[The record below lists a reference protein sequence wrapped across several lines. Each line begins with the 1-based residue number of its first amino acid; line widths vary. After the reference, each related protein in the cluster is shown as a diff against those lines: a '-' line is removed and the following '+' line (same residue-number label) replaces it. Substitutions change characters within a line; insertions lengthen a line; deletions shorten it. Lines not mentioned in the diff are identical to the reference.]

1 MSTVDD
7 EADAV
12 TEFLDPLVVKAKGRL
27 GQMLRNKWRLDVLL
41 GVGGMAAVYAATHR
55 NGNRAAVKVL
65 HAELSARDDVRS
77 RFMRE
82 GHVANAVTHDGAVK
96 VLDDDVADD
105 GSLYL
110 VTELLDGET
119 LEERRVRYGG
129 LLSEDDTLSV
139 ADQVLDVLAAAH
151 AKGVIHRDIKP
162 ANIFLLRSGQLKVLD
177 FGIARLRELST
188 ASLATKS
195 GAAMGT
201 PAFMAPEQARGL
213 WDEVD
218 GRSDVW
224 SVGATMWQALTGTLV
239 HQGRTA
245 NEELLSAMS
254 KEAPP
259 ILSVLPGLSP
269 AVAQVVDRALA
280 FEKEKRWLDA
290 KRMQEGVRR
299 AYHDRHGAPITTA
312 PRIVVPETV
321 PNRTLSEAPGALA
334 PGLPTTGQPVANSR
348 SGARV
353 SVPIPSRRFL
363 AFAAVGV
370 VAAGVVV
377 SGMAWVVSAASG
389 SASTGPSSLT
399 TTQTTATAIQMPQ
412 KEPIHPAATS
422 ESTPTSSETSMPAI
436 AATDLPTAAATATAR
451 AAPAQPP
458 SAPKPAASEAPAA
471 TPTPAL
477 ATLPPAP
484 TGVTTPAAK
493 PNCNPPYTLDA
504 KSGKKHFKLECL

>member
-7 EADAV
+7 EPDAV
-12 TEFLDPLVVKAKGRL
+12 TEFLDPLLVKAKGRL
-27 GQMLRNKWRLDVLL
+27 GQVLRNKWRLDVLL

-55 NGNRAAVKVL
+55 NGSRAAVKVL
-65 HAELSARDDVRS
+65 HAELSAREDVKS

-82 GHVANAVTHDGAVK
+82 GHAANAVAHDGAVK

-119 LEERRVRYGG
+119 LEDRRLRYGG
-129 LLSEDDTLSV
+129 QLSEDDVLSA
-139 ADQVLDVLAAAH
+139 ADQLLDVLAAAH

-162 ANIFLLRSGQLKVLD
+162 ANIFLIRSGQLKVLD

-188 ASLATKS
+188 HSLATKS

-201 PAFMAPEQARGL
+201 PAFMSPEQARGL

-224 SVGATMWQALTGTLV
+224 SVGATMWHALTGTLV
-239 HQGRTA
+239 HKGRTT

-254 KEAPP
+254 KPAPP

-290 KRMQEGVRR
+290 RRMQEGVRR

-312 PRIVVPETV
+312 PRITVPETV
-321 PNRTLSEAPGALA
+321 PNRTLSSTPDVLA
-334 PGLPTTGQPVANSR
+334 PGLPTTGQPVANSQ
-348 SGARV
+348 SGFRA
-353 SVPIPSRRFL
+353 SIPIPSRRFL

-370 VAAGVVV
+370 VAAGIVV
-377 SGMAWVVSAASG
+377 SGIAWVVSAASG
-389 SASTGPSSLT
+389 SASTGPSSST
-399 TTQTTATAIQMPQ
+399 TTQATAIQMPQ
-412 KEPIHPAATS
+412 KEPTRPTATS
-422 ESTPTSSETSMPAI
+422 EPSPTSSETSMPAI
-436 AATDLPTAAATATAR
+436 AATDLPTAAPTATAR
-451 AAPAQPP
+451 AAPVQPP
-458 SAPKPAASEAPAA
+458 STPKPAAPEAPAA
-471 TPTPAL
+471 APTP
-477 ATLPPAP
+477 TLPPAP

-493 PNCNPPYTLDA
+493 PNCNPPYTLDP

>member
-321 PNRTLSEAPGALA
+321 PNRTLSSAPDALA
-334 PGLPTTGQPVANSR
+334 PGMPTTGRPVASSQGGTR
-348 SGARV
+348 ASA
-353 SVPIPSRRFL
+353 PIPSRRSL

-370 VAAGVVV
+370 VAGIAVSVV
-377 SGMAWVVSAASG
+377 AWIASDSKG
-389 SASTGPSSLT
+389 SASTVASSST
-399 TTQTTATAIQMPQ
+399 TTQATAVQVMP
-412 KEPIHPAATS
+412 ESNRTAATAQ
-422 ESTPTSSETSMPAI
+422 PGPSETSLPTI
-436 AATDLPTAAATATAR
+436 AATDLPTAVAVAPARAAPPPPPSALKLPALPVAPSATASMPIPAPPTPTPMPATATAT
-451 AAPAQPP
+451 
-458 SAPKPAASEAPAA
+458 A
-471 TPTPAL
+471 T
-477 ATLPPAP
+477 
-484 TGVTTPAAK
+484 AK
-493 PNCNPPYTLDA
+493 PNCDPPYTLDPA
-504 KSGKKHFKLECL
+504 NGKKHFKLECL